1 MSLADHSDD
10 LPGIYAAALDRLPQ
24 SRHVAGIDQA
34 KALNICTHV
43 PHPSRLA
50 AGSKSDHP
58 AIDAEIASG
67 DE

>member
-1 MSLADHSDD
+1 MIDPAHALAISK
-10 LPGIYAAALDRLPQ
+10 
-24 SRHVAGIDQA
+24 QA

-43 PHPSRLA
+43 PHSSRLA

-58 AIDAEIASG
+58 AVDAEIASG